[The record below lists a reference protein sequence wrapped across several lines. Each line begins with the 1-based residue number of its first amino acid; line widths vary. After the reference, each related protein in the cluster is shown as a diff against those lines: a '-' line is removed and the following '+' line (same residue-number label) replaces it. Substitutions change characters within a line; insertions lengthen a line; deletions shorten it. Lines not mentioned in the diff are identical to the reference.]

1 MARVAE
7 EDVARVLVAI
17 ATEPNRRSRPLAGDL
32 EGPFDYWFD
41 GGAVSVLTQYIRYLF
56 ADGTTAFRGI
66 SPHLVSVTIV
76 FPGGEKVTLSQS

>member
-1 MARVAE
+1 MARIAE
-7 EDVARVLVAI
+7 EDVARILVTI
-17 ATEPNRRSRPLAGDL
+17 ATEPNRRAKPLPDDL

-41 GGAVSVLTQYIRYLF
+41 GGAVSMLTQHIRYLF

-76 FPGGEKVTLSQS
+76 FPGGEKVTVSQS